1 MNCTKAMSTVTSHT
15 EKFPPGPRIRIL
27 ALAGPVE
34 ALLVFAGILLYIWRW
49 QFSYP
54 RAGVILLATVL
65 VASHLVHRDTLASMG
80 LAQSNLR
87 ASAQIVLP
95 LALGIFI
102 PLTIYGLASGTF
114 RLLLPARRVLISFAG
129 YGIWCV
135 FQQYLMQSYIH
146 NRLMGVVH
154 NRHLSSALTAL
165 MFGAAHIPNPILMVA
180 TTAGGFILAEV
191 FARHRNI
198 WPLALA
204 QTLGGLLIAALAPA
218 PLIHN
223 MRVGPGYFF
232 FGLR

>member
-1 MNCTKAMSTVTSHT
+1 MKCAEVMSTVTSHT
-15 EKFPPGPRIRIL
+15 ETLPDGPRIRIL
-27 ALAGPVE
+27 TLAALVE
-34 ALLVFAGILLYIWRW
+34 VPLVFAGILLYIWRW

-54 RAGVILLATVL
+54 RAWVILLAMVL
-65 VASHLVHRDTLASMG
+65 ASHLVHRDTLASLG
-80 LAQSNLR
+80 LNKSNLR

-102 PLTIYGLASGTF
+102 PLTVYGLASGTF

-135 FQQYLMQSYIH
+135 FQQYLMQSYFH
-146 NRLMGVVH
+146 NRLMGVIH

-165 MFGAAHIPNPILMVA
+165 MFGAAHIPNPILMIA

-198 WPLALA
+198 WPLAMA
-204 QTLGGLLIAALAPA
+204 QTVGGFLIAALSPA
-218 PLIHN
+218 SLIHN
-223 MRVGPGYFF
+223 MRVGPGFFF